1 MSTTSTDS
9 TDPNDPNH
17 PDHEDY
23 FLTPEGRAERDHADA
38 EQANAEQLS
47 QLVKQGCFVSLHFSR
62 PTLRTKL
69 DWPSLGHPHLKGK
82 VSEPST
88 RPPNKS
94 YNEFD
99 KLDSRARAL
108 LQTYTTGRKGL
119 RFMYF
124 ARYND
129 FIALCQPVLDAYVEH
144 VETFLATY
152 EDSVQTALTEWK
164 TRAGTTYDQLSPE
177 QQDKLGTREEF
188 CKRLVARLRRSWPD
202 ADSLRNKF
210 DASMEVH
217 QFAFAGGDTD
227 DFSMIDPTI
236 VADMK
241 ARAQASFQSFLDDSL
256 LELRQRAV
264 ETVRNMHRVLVKG
277 ETITERSI
285 KPLEDFVEQYK
296 QLQVVP
302 DTEFQGR
309 LESLV
314 QLIKNRGGAE
324 GLRESTD
331 TWTEVQGM
339 LDEVAQAGEALVD
352 EATKKRMG
360 PGRRKIQL

>member
-1 MSTTSTDS
+1 MSTTSTD
-9 TDPNDPNH
+9 
-17 PDHEDY
+17 
-23 FLTPEGRAERDHADA
+23 L
-38 EQANAEQLS
+38 NA
-47 QLVKQGCFVSLHFSR
+47 LVKQGCFVSLHFSR

-69 DWPSLGHPHLKGK
+69 DWASLGHPHLKGQA
-82 VSEPST
+82 SEPST

-94 YNEFD
+94 YSEFE

-144 VETFLATY
+144 VDTFLATY
-152 EDSVQTALTEWK
+152 EDSVSAALTEWT
-164 TRAGTTYDQLSPE
+164 TRAGTTYDQLAPE
-177 QQDKLGTREEF
+177 QQDRLGSREQF

-217 QFAFAGGDTD
+217 QFAFAGGDAEAS

-236 VADMK
+236 VEDMK
-241 ARAQASFQSFLDDSL
+241 ARAQASFQSFLDDSVV
-256 LELRQRAV
+256 ELRQRAV
-264 ETVRNMHRVLVKG
+264 DTVRRMHGVLVKG
-277 ETITERSI
+277 DTVTERSVE
-285 KPLEDFVEQYK
+285 PLRAFVEQFK

-302 DTEFQGR
+302 DAEFQGR
-309 LESLV
+309 LEGLV
-314 QLIKNRGGAE
+314 QLIDNRGGAE
-324 GLRESTD
+324 GLRNSTD
-331 TWTEVQGM
+331 AWTEVQGM

-352 EATKKRMG
+352 DATKKRMG
-360 PGRRKIQL
+360 PGRRKISL

>member
-1 MSTTSTDS
+1 MTTTSTD
-9 TDPNDPNH
+9 
-17 PDHEDY
+17 
-23 FLTPEGRAERDHADA
+23 L
-38 EQANAEQLS
+38 NA
-47 QLVKQGCFVSLHFSR
+47 LVKQGCFVSLHFSR

-69 DWPSLGHPHLKGK
+69 DWASLGHPHLAGK

-94 YNEFD
+94 YNEFV
-99 KLDSRARAL
+99 KLDSRARSL

-129 FIALCQPVLDAYVEH
+129 FIALAQPVLDAYVAH
-144 VETFLATY
+144 VEEFLKTY
-152 EDSVQTALTEWK
+152 EDSVQKALTEWT

-177 QQDKLGTREEF
+177 QQAKLGTRTQF

-217 QFAFAGGDTD
+217 QFAFAGGETD

-241 ARAQASFQSFLDDSL
+241 ARAQASFQSFLDESVV
-256 LELRQRAV
+256 ELRQRAV
-264 ETVRNMHRVLVKG
+264 DTVRRMHGVLVKG
-277 ETITERSI
+277 DTVTERSVE
-285 KPLEDFVEQYK
+285 PLRAFVEQFK

-309 LESLV
+309 LEGLV
-314 QLIKNRGGAE
+314 QLIDNRGGAE
-324 GLRESTD
+324 GLRDSTD
-331 TWTEVQGM
+331 AWTEVQSM

-360 PGRRKIQL
+360 PGRRKIGL